1 MTPARRMIT
10 SEDAQDLMEYAIL
23 VSLIA
28 IAALAGMRL
37 VAAQITAVFWG
48 SIANAKF

>member
-1 MTPARRMIT
+1 MSSARRIIT
-10 SEDAQDLMEYAIL
+10 NDDGQDLLEYAIL
-23 VSLIA
+23 SSLIA
-28 IAALAGMRL
+28 ICALAGMRL